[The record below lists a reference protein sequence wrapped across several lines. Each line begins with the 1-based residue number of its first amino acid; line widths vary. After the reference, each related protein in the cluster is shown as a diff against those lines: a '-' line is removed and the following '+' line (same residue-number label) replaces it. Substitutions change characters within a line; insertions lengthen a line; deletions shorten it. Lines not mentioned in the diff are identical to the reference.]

1 MDDFE
6 RQRRRAKRWTSVS
19 LVGAAILMALGIRYA
34 PHSRPPWRR
43 RPSATAPTHAGEREE
58 TPAPPPQEQ
67 DKDKESVPPWLYFV
81 LPGH

>member
-19 LVGAAILMALGIRYA
+19 LMGAAILMALGIRYA
-34 PHSRPPWRR
+34 PHSRPPRRR
-43 RPSATAPTHAGEREE
+43 RPSATAPAHSGERQE
-58 TPAPPPQEQ
+58 TPAAPPQAQEEE
-67 DKDKESVPPWLYFV
+67 KAPVPPWLFFV